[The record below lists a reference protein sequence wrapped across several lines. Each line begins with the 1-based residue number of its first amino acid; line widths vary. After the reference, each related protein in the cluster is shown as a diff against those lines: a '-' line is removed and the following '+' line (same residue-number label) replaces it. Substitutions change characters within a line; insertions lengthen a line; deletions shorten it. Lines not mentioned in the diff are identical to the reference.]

1 MKRHFF
7 LSRLN
12 LHRPGVDWLTALTG
26 ALLVAHGLAEVLGGP
41 ENIEETGF
49 YGVFGLSRPG
59 ILAGKGWQ
67 LVTYSFLHGSWLH
80 LILNGIFIY
89 AIGGRVTR
97 ILGGRRSGAIYLGG
111 VLGGGVLHVLL
122 FPAQPLGTGMTPPYP
137 PLVGSSGGMIGLLMA
152 FVSLSPDSR
161 MWPLMISGKN
171 LGRGIMLSALLLF
184 LLTPGVGVPIL
195 AAAGDWL
202 VRGEGAGNVFFM
214 VSHPC
219 HLGGGLAGLLSVR
232 RLMGRPVSLDDLRR
246 DRKRREGG
254 TIGS

>member
-1 MKRHFF
+1 
-7 LSRLN
+7 
-12 LHRPGVDWLTALTG
+12 
-26 ALLVAHGLAEVLGGP
+26 
-41 ENIEETGF
+41 
-49 YGVFGLSRPG
+49 
-59 ILAGKGWQ
+59 
-67 LVTYSFLHGSWLH
+67 
-80 LILNGIFIY
+80 
-89 AIGGRVTR
+89 
-97 ILGGRRSGAIYLGG
+97 
-111 VLGGGVLHVLL
+111 
-122 FPAQPLGTGMTPPYP
+122 
-137 PLVGSSGGMIGLLMA
+137 
-152 FVSLSPDSR
+152 
-161 MWPLMISGKN
+161 
-171 LGRGIMLSALLLF
+171 MLSALLLF